1 MTENPRPMIDQGHAI
16 SFQKV
21 GKRFC
26 RNLKRSLFYGFL
38 DVSRIFAGA
47 PPDTT
52 RLRKD
57 EFWALSDLSF
67 EVRKGDSLGIIGAN
81 GSGKSTML
89 RLISGIYTPDQGKI
103 TVNGKVGSLITLGAG
118 FHPHFTGGEN
128 IYFNGTLLGLT
139 KGEIRERYD
148 NIVRFADIGE
158 FIDAPVATYS
168 TGMRMR
174 LGFAI
179 AIHTRPDIL
188 LVDEILAVGDVN
200 FIKNSYDRIE
210 RMVAEQGVTAV
221 VVSHNIGM
229 IQRLC
234 RKTLVLDRGMMV
246 FYGDTLEA
254 VSHYYEL
261 SLKHKLDTESGCSRD
276 KFIHHH
282 DCPMQAVIED
292 FSITADSTEH
302 CEEITTPCTLRFQT
316 RVRNTL
322 DKPVGLPVVSILILD
337 PGMVELYASIQSHG
351 HDCEAAM
358 VPERGSVLVQCEA
371 PYLNLAPGEYRIVVK
386 LGGTREGIF
395 YDSVLLTRPLKVSWS
410 VAFLEKVSSVYR
422 DCKLFVDSRWT
433 VEQ

>member
-1 MTENPRPMIDQGHAI
+1 MNGQGHAI
-16 SFQKV
+16 SFRKV
-21 GKRFC
+21 GKKFC

-38 DVSRIFAGA
+38 DVTRIFAGV
-47 PPDTT
+47 PPDTA

-67 EVRKGDSLGIIGAN
+67 QVRKGDSLGIIGAN

-89 RLISGIYTPDQGKI
+89 RLVSGIYTPDQGKV

-139 KGEIRERYD
+139 RSEIRERYAD
-148 NIVRFADIGE
+148 IVKFADIGE
-158 FIDAPVATYS
+158 FIDAPVSTYS

-210 RMVAEQGVTAV
+210 SMVAEQGVTAV

-229 IQRLC
+229 VQRLC
-234 RKTLVLDRGMMV
+234 RKTLVLDRGRMV
-246 FYGDTLEA
+246 FCGDTKEA
-254 VSHYYEL
+254 VSKYYEL
-261 SLKHKLDTESGCSRD
+261 SLRHKLDSGTGRASE

-282 DCPMQAVIED
+282 DCPMQVQIED
-292 FSITADSTEH
+292 FSISDGSLADTA
-302 CEEITTPCTLRFQT
+302 EITTPCRLEFQAA
-316 RVRNTL
+316 VRSNL
-322 DKPVGLPVVSILILD
+322 DKPLVLPVVSILILD

-351 HDCEAAM
+351 DDCEGAM
-358 VPERGSVLVQCEA
+358 IPERGRVLVRCEA
-371 PYLNLAPGEYRIVVK
+371 PYLNLAPGEYRIIVK
-386 LGGTREGIF
+386 LGGAREGIF
-395 YDSVLLTRPLKVSWS
+395 YDSVLLITSLKVSWS
-410 VAFLEKVSSVYR
+410 VGFLEKVSSVYR

-433 VEQ
+433 VEK

>member
-1 MTENPRPMIDQGHAI
+1 
-16 SFQKV
+16 
-21 GKRFC
+21 
-26 RNLKRSLFYGFL
+26 
-38 DVSRIFAGA
+38 
-47 PPDTT
+47 
-52 RLRKD
+52 
-57 EFWALSDLSF
+57 
-67 EVRKGDSLGIIGAN
+67 
-81 GSGKSTML
+81 ML

-139 KGEIRERYD
+139 RGEIRERYD

-210 RMVAEQGVTAV
+210 RMVAEQGVTAM